1 MTVRNIRAHQS
12 RGLLPPPEVRART
25 GYYGP
30 EHVARLRL
38 IQELQGNGY
47 NLAAIKDLV
56 NRTSGSS
63 QEALDFA
70 RALLAPFEDE
80 RPEVIDAA
88 ELAERFAG
96 RRRAKLLRRAE
107 KLGIVVPLGEGRFE
121 IPSPTLLRA
130 GETLIGLGIPLE
142 KALDV
147 IESVA
152 RQADSVADAF
162 VKLFLD
168 RVWKP
173 FDQRGPARDGLAGRT
188 RRARAAA
195 PARHRGARGDLPA
208 AHDAGD
214 REGVRSRARPPG
226 QGVAAPRRAAC
237 PQRDHREPHGPGAL
251 PVCNAQRATSSPRSL
266 PRAKA
271 EPRRASRSLERAA
284 SQEGRLRLAAF
295 VIVAMLIGGSSE
307 PRRSR
312 PMRRAWSATPLAPP
326 RSSRTASPDR
336 W

>member
-1 MTVRNIRAHQS
+1 MAEATAELTIDELARETGMTVRNIRAHQS

-56 NRTSGSS
+56 RRSSGSS

-88 ELAERFAG
+88 ELGERYGPDADPKLLVRAER
-96 RRRAKLLRRAE
+96 
-107 KLGIVVPLGEGRFE
+107 LGIVVPLGEGRYE

-130 GETLIGLGIPLE
+130 GETLIGLGISLH

-152 RQADSVADAF
+152 RHADSVAQTF
-162 VKLFLD
+162 VKLFLE

-173 FDQRGPARDGLAGRT
+173 FDKAGQPDTDWPAVLAALEQLRPLASETLVAIFQQRMTQATEKAFGR
-188 RRARAAA
+188 
-195 PARHRGARGDLPA
+195 
-208 AHDAGD
+208 
-214 REGVRSRARPPG
+214 E
-226 QGVAAPRRAAC
+226 
-237 PQRDHREPHGPGAL
+237 
-251 PVCNAQRATSSPRSL
+251 
-266 PRAKA
+266 
-271 EPRRASRSLERAA
+271 LER
-284 SQEGRLRLAAF
+284 
-295 VIVAMLIGGSSE
+295 
-307 PRRSR
+307 RSKG
-312 PMRRAWSATPLAPP
+312 
-326 RSSRTASPDR
+326 
-336 W
+336 

>member
-1 MTVRNIRAHQS
+1 MACVADVTAEHTIDELARETGMTVRNIRAHQS

-56 NRTSGSS
+56 TRSSGSS

-88 ELAERFAG
+88 ELAERYGPDAD
-96 RRRAKLLRRAE
+96 RKLLARAE
-107 KLGIVVPLGEGRFE
+107 RLGIVVPLGEGRYE
-121 IPSPTLLRA
+121 VPSPTLLRA
-130 GETLIGLGIPLE
+130 GETLIALGISLH

-152 RQADSVADAF
+152 RHADSVAQTF
-162 VKLFLD
+162 VKLFLE

-173 FDQRGPARDGLAGRT
+173 FDKAGQPETEWPA
-188 RRARAAA
+188 
-195 PARHRGARGDLPA
+195 
-208 AHDAGD
+208 
-214 REGVRSRARPPG
+214 V
-226 QGVAAPRRAAC
+226 
-237 PQRDHREPHGPGAL
+237 
-251 PVCNAQRATSSPRSL
+251 
-266 PRAKA
+266 
-271 EPRRASRSLERAA
+271 
-284 SQEGRLRLAAF
+284 LAA
-295 VIVAMLIGGSSE
+295 IEQLRPLASETLVAVFQQRMTQATEKAFGRELD
-307 PRRSR
+307 RRSKG
-312 PMRRAWSATPLAPP
+312 
-326 RSSRTASPDR
+326 
-336 W
+336 

>member
-1 MTVRNIRAHQS
+1 MTGAGAEHTIDELARETGMTVRNIRAHQS

-70 RALLAPFEDE
+70 RALLAPFEEE

-88 ELAERFAG
+88 ELAERF
-96 RRRAKLLRRAE
+96 RAADPKLRTRAE

-130 GETLIGLGIPLE
+130 GETLMELGIPLE
-142 KALDV
+142 KAFDA
-147 IESVA
+147 IESAA
-152 RQADSVADAF
+152 RHADSVAQTF
-162 VKLFLD
+162 VKLFLE

-173 FDQRGPARDGLAGRT
+173 FDRAGQPETEWPAVLVAIEQLRPLASETLVAIFQQRMTQATEKAFGRELD
-188 RRARAAA
+188 RRAK
-195 PARHRGARGDLPA
+195 G
-208 AHDAGD
+208 
-214 REGVRSRARPPG
+214 
-226 QGVAAPRRAAC
+226 
-237 PQRDHREPHGPGAL
+237 
-251 PVCNAQRATSSPRSL
+251 
-266 PRAKA
+266 
-271 EPRRASRSLERAA
+271 
-284 SQEGRLRLAAF
+284 
-295 VIVAMLIGGSSE
+295 
-307 PRRSR
+307 
-312 PMRRAWSATPLAPP
+312 
-326 RSSRTASPDR
+326 
-336 W
+336 

>member
-1 MTVRNIRAHQS
+1 MAEATAELTIDELARETGMTVRNIRAHQS

-38 IQELQGNGY
+38 IQELQGTGY

-56 NRTSGSS
+56 ERTSGSS

-70 RALLAPFEDE
+70 RAILAPFEEE
-80 RPEVIDAA
+80 RPEVIDGV

-96 RRRAKLLRRAE
+96 PEGDPKALRRAE

-130 GETLIGLGIPLE
+130 GETLLGLGIPLE

-147 IESVA
+147 IEHVA

-168 RVWKP
+168 GVWKP
-173 FDQRGPARDGLAGRT
+173 FDRAGQPEPDWPAVLAALEQLRPLATEVLVAIFQPRMTQATEKAFGR
-188 RRARAAA
+188 
-195 PARHRGARGDLPA
+195 
-208 AHDAGD
+208 
-214 REGVRSRARPPG
+214 E
-226 QGVAAPRRAAC
+226 
-237 PQRDHREPHGPGAL
+237 
-251 PVCNAQRATSSPRSL
+251 
-266 PRAKA
+266 
-271 EPRRASRSLERAA
+271 LERHAK
-284 SQEGRLRLAAF
+284 G
-295 VIVAMLIGGSSE
+295 
-307 PRRSR
+307 
-312 PMRRAWSATPLAPP
+312 
-326 RSSRTASPDR
+326 
-336 W
+336 